1 MHHTT
6 WKKGFL
12 SLGAAL
18 VITSV
23 PVLQPAAAKP
33 WNVIERAN
41 RSSQRNPDAFGYM
54 NAIMKY
60 DYEAGQL
67 YQVYCAP
74 LRITDIQLE
83 PGEALTSEPVGGDVV
98 RWILARTK
106 SKLDGLDQE
115 HIYVKPTRPGLKTT
129 LSINTNVRTYHIELT
144 SYEKTYM
151 PAVSWNYEQYNMK
164 QLRLESAASIEP
176 KVNISSL
183 NFRYNIDVKKGRRPA
198 WLPLKVF
205 DDGRKTFIRLVG
217 GAVLSSLLS
226 VGATVSQGSYTDEA
240 SMSMQQRMAASVGQ
254 NIATTGSQIT
264 RKNLDIQPTLII
276 QAGKAVNIL
285 VNKDMI
291 ISPYNSKG

>member
-1 MHHTT
+1 
-6 WKKGFL
+6 
-12 SLGAAL
+12 
-18 VITSV
+18 
-23 PVLQPAAAKP
+23 
-33 WNVIERAN
+33 
-41 RSSQRNPDAFGYM
+41 
-54 NAIMKY
+54 
-60 DYEAGQL
+60 
-67 YQVYCAP
+67 
-74 LRITDIQLE
+74 
-83 PGEALTSEPVGGDVV
+83 
-98 RWILARTK
+98 
-106 SKLDGLDQE
+106 
-115 HIYVKPTRPGLKTT
+115 
-129 LSINTNVRTYHIELT
+129 
-144 SYEKTYM
+144 
-151 PAVSWNYEQYNMK
+151 MK

-291 ISPYNSKG
+291 ISPYNSKA